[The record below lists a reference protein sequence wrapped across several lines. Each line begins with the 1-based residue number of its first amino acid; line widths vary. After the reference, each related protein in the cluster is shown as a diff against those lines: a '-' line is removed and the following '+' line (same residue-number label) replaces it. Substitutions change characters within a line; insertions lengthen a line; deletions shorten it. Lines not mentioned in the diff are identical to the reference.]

1 MKTFRTPIVALCLS
15 LAALPAAAG
24 GISFDLPRLDFPAP
38 GTDTSRDCPL
48 PLLPGAPHPCA
59 ASGN

>member
-1 MKTFRTPIVALCLS
+1 MTSFRAPIVALCMS

-24 GISFDLPRLDFPAP
+24 GISFDLPRLEFPAS
-38 GTDTSRDCPL
+38 GADASRDCTL

-59 ASGN
+59 ASGH